1 MTVHVQG
8 RPTEPSTVRPSPR
21 CTHEADIAIIG
32 AGLSGSL
39 AAAVLGRAGYRVAL
53 IDRYRTYPPEFR
65 VEKVG
70 GDQVELLRRLGLL
83 ECVAAA
89 STPFDQVINARHGQ
103 IIDRT
108 STQHYGIFYQDFV
121 NVIRAQL
128 PSSVKFVVGQAV
140 DVKADAERPQVV
152 FADDTAVS
160 AKLVVLATGMAAT
173 LRHKLGLVRKNI
185 AEKHS
190 ISFGFN
196 IAPEPGA
203 AFDFPAL
210 TYYGEQVSDCID
222 YLSLFPIG
230 DVMRANLFTFR
241 DHRDPWVRDL
251 RREPVATLIETM
263 PGLRRFLGDFQVV
276 GKVQNWTMD
285 LCVLENY
292 LRDGVVL
299 IGDAFQTSCPAAGT
313 GVTRLLTDVHQL
325 CNVHL
330 PRWFAGDG
338 VGSRKI
344 AQFYADPVKRRADGR
359 SIRLAHYR
367 RSLTVDD
374 SLRWKV
380 HRGRAYLRRR
390 VLGWVKELKLVRAAY
405 TPAARALVRG
415 G

>member
-1 MTVHVQG
+1 MTG
-8 RPTEPSTVRPSPR
+8 STLNSPTAPSTVRLSPR
-21 CTHEADIAIIG
+21 RAHEMDVAIIG

-39 AAAVLGRAGYRVAL
+39 AAAVLGRAGHRVAL
-53 IDRYRTYPPEFR
+53 IDRYRAYPPEFR

-70 GDQVELLRRLGLL
+70 GDQVELLGRLGVLD
-83 ECVAAA
+83 CVAAA
-89 STPFDQVINARHGQ
+89 STPFDHVINARHGQ

-108 STQHYGIFYQDFV
+108 NTPHYGIFYQDFV
-121 NVIRAQL
+121 NVVRAQL

-140 DVKADAERPQVV
+140 DVKADAERPEVV
-152 FADDTAVS
+152 FADDATVS
-160 AKLVVLATGMAAT
+160 ARLVVLATGMAAS
-173 LRHKLGLVRKNI
+173 LRHKLGFVRKNI
-185 AEKHS
+185 CEKHS

-196 IAPEPGA
+196 IAPAPDT

-251 RREPVATLIETM
+251 RREPVGTLIGTM
-263 PGLRRFLGDFQVV
+263 PGLRRFLGDFEVV

-285 LCVLENY
+285 LCVLENH

-325 CNVHL
+325 CNVHV
-330 PRWFAGDG
+330 PRWFANGG
-338 VGSRKI
+338 IESRKI
-344 AQFYADPVKRRADGR
+344 AQFYADPVKQRADGR

-367 RSLTVDD
+367 RSLTIDD
-374 SLRWKV
+374 SLRWKA

-390 VLGWVKELKLVRAAY
+390 VLGWVKQLKLVRAAY
-405 TPAARALVRG
+405 TPVARALVRG